1 MLRDGEVQDISI
13 FDLLV
18 GDVMLFETGDIL
30 PADAII
36 FTGHGIRSVICVT
49 HVYALL
55 YGFLVM
61 HVDLPTCHPQWL
73 LSTMYVVCCQLEAAV
88 FMTQGVFWSFGD

>member
-1 MLRDGEVQDISI
+1 MYSMLLMLQVPVLRDGEVQDISI

-36 FTGHGIRSVICVT
+36 FTGHGIRFVSFDTPCSFSLMR
-49 HVYALL
+49 HAL
-55 YGFLVM
+55 
-61 HVDLPTCHPQWL
+61 
-73 LSTMYVVCCQLEAAV
+73 AK
-88 FMTQGVFWSFGD
+88 

>member
-1 MLRDGEVQDISI
+1 LQVTVLRDGEVKDISV

-36 FTGHGIRSVICVT
+36 ISGNTIR
-49 HVYALL
+49 
-55 YGFLVM
+55 
-61 HVDLPTCHPQWL
+61 
-73 LSTMYVVCCQLEAAV
+73 
-88 FMTQGVFWSFGD
+88 